1 MSSVVDRREGRGEI
15 SLFPG
20 ARVTR
25 VTTGIVCFP
34 ALASLHGVSYV
45 RFPTY
50 VPCAFGK
57 RLFPFP
63 FYVPFHVAIYVQF
76 EVAFSSTGSPKNLE
90 QVSRIGQLLEASPR
104 AQQAAEAFGP
114 VVLARALHPGGY
126 GDRSGYPGRVDRAR
140 PPGGLDRPRNWTRG
154 T

>member
-1 MSSVVDRREGRGEI
+1 MPGSVDRREGVGDI
-15 SLFPG
+15 PLFPG

-25 VTTGIVCFP
+25 VSTGIVCFP
-34 ALASLHGVSYV
+34 ALTFRHGVSYV
-45 RFPTY
+45 RFPSY

-63 FYVPFHVAIYVQF
+63 YYVS
-76 EVAFSSTGSPKNLE
+76 FSSPGSPKNLE
-90 QVSRIGQLLEASPR
+90 QVSRNGYLVEASPR

-114 VVLARALHPGGY
+114 VGVARALHPGGP
-126 GDRSGYPGRVDRAR
+126 GDRSGYPGRMDRAR
-140 PPGGLDRPRNWTRG
+140 APGGLDRPRNRTGG

>member
-1 MSSVVDRREGRGEI
+1 
-15 SLFPG
+15 
-20 ARVTR
+20 

-63 FYVPFHVAIYVQF
+63 FYVPF
-76 EVAFSSTGSPKNLE
+76 SSPGSPKNLE
-90 QVSRIGQLLEASPR
+90 QVSRIGHLLEASPR
-104 AQQAAEAFGP
+104 AQ
-114 VVLARALHPGGY
+114 
-126 GDRSGYPGRVDRAR
+126 
-140 PPGGLDRPRNWTRG
+140 
-154 T
+154 

>member
-1 MSSVVDRREGRGEI
+1 M

-63 FYVPFHVAIYVQF
+63 FYVPF

-114 VVLARALHPGGY
+114 VVLARTLHPGGY
-126 GDRSGYPGRVDRAR
+126 GDRSGYPGCVDRACA
-140 PPGGLDRPRNWTRG
+140 PGGLDRPRNWTGG